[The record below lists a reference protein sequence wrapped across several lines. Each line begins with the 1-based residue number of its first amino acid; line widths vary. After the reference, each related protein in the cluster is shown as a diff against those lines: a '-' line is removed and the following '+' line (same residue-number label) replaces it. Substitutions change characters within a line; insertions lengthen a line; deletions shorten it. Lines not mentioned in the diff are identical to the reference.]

1 MQLISLLAIPK
12 SLLSNLTAFQLLVAG
27 GLFLAVAALLMAFT
41 RERRVSV
48 KRSVVSD
55 ELAVHMGRIA
65 EALDRIANQ
74 LREGVREGPQLANAK
89 KPENSET
96 ERASEQAH
104 HIAYSMFG
112 R

>member
-27 GLFLAVAALLMAFT
+27 GLFLGVAALLMAFT

-55 ELAVHMGRIA
+55 ELAIHLGRIA
-65 EALDRIANQ
+65 DALDRIANQ
-74 LREGVREGPQLANAK
+74 SQQRAHLANSRN
-89 KPENSET
+89 PENSEAQ
-96 ERASEQAH
+96 RASENEH
-104 HIAYSMFG
+104 HVAYSMFG